1 MMIRVR
7 AEDTKFTKNRSTKGN
22 KIMELRNKS
31 KTKFEDEIIFAARI
45 PAELINEELTSDK
58 KSSEEE

>member
-1 MMIRVR
+1 
-7 AEDTKFTKNRSTKGN
+7 
-22 KIMELRNKS
+22 MELRNKS

-58 KSSEEE
+58 NSSEEE